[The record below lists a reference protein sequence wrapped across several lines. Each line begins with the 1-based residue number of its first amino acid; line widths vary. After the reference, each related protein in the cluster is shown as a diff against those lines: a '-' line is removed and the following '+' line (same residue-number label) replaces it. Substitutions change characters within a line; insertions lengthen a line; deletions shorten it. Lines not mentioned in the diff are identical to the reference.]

1 MPTKPQRISPG
12 RCCAGLCFLLCLF
25 IGPSY
30 TQQAQRP
37 VPVLQSGHASRVIAL
52 RADGQLAVTGG
63 RDGQLKWWDRET
75 GLLIRS
81 VPAHNGSISTVSF
94 NERGNLILS
103 GGEDGLIQVWDAE
116 SGQQINSFR
125 ASKMLITYATFSPDS
140 LMIASCGPG
149 VYDPTSD
156 EPTRISLWNAIT
168 GTPIRTLR
176 GHTGEVNHL
185 DFNSRGDTLVS
196 ASDDKTLKV
205 WSVATGQPINT
216 IPTDSRNVF
225 VAYSPDGGTIA
236 AVMVEAISRKPAA
249 GLFMKPTIGFFN
261 AQVGTML
268 RGFSDSEYWGEK
280 AISANWRYF
289 VATTAQG
296 FKVWS
301 TESGELVRFERLATE
316 GSGLAVSADGSTLA
330 FGGASSPSFWP
341 SDYGGGTRPAT
352 PFLSFT
358 TGLAVSPDHKLVAWG
373 GGTDVYVWDKSAAV
387 LRVLKGHNERINEV
401 VFSPDSSKLA
411 SCSNNVVKL
420 WSTSNGSPLGEL
432 TIPRSNNVLE
442 SNWNGSQSVSF
453 SPDGELIATGETKVT
468 VHKRVKGKEEYFEY
482 VENLGIRVWDVRTR
496 GLIKFFPIPKPQVP
510 LTSSPGGEKNPPYWI
525 RSIAFSPNKRMIAS
539 DNGATEIIL
548 LDINTG
554 KLRHLYGHNKEIN
567 SVAFSSDGKRLV
579 SGSFDNTVRLW
590 NVASRLMIGT
600 AGVHNDRV
608 TSVEFSRDDRII
620 ISGSRDRTMKLWDA
634 NGGTNLATLENHDK
648 AVTSVGVS
656 ADGKIV
662 FSTSMDGKV
671 SLWSLDGRTL
681 VATLAAD
688 SDGSWVCFSPDGY
701 YMGRDA
707 EKYLAWR
714 VGNEMYPASKFQ
726 AQFSKSDVL
735 LTRLNGLPLGGAV
748 TPKPTPL
755 PKVVARP
762 TPQPTPAQPARGG
775 DIRVRY
781 PDGQVRNVELYKQ
794 SYALLIGNSDYNYNE
809 AWADLPGVQL
819 DMHEVKRALEKQGFK
834 VVSFDSSG
842 EPLFGQFVINVTRAE
857 FRRQLELFVA
867 NYGQDEE
874 NRLLIY
880 YAGHGYT
887 AQLPDRRKMG
897 YLVMRDAPR
906 MPPVEDALQ
915 RPLSSQQLNV
925 FYRASVNMDEMET
938 YAKNITARHALFVFD
953 SCFSGTVLFRDADLR
968 IPPYINQEV
977 IEPVREFLT
986 AGSEKQRVRDDSP
999 FRKAF
1004 VRGIEGAAD
1013 ASDSDNPKDGYILAS
1028 ELYAYIRKEVIR
1040 YTDNQQTPV
1049 FGKIVIQEL
1058 ARGDFVFAYAGTGR

>member
-1 MPTKPQRISPG
+1 MLTKPQMISLG
-12 RCCAGLCFLLCLF
+12 KCCARLCFLSCLF
-25 IGPSY
+25 ISPSY
-30 TQQAQRP
+30 TQQTQRP
-37 VPVLQSGHASRVIAL
+37 LPVLQSGHSSRVIAL

-63 RDGQLKWWDRET
+63 MDGQLKWWDRKT

-81 VPAHNGSISTVSF
+81 VPAHNGSVSTVSF
-94 NERGNLILS
+94 NEKGSLILS

-116 SGQQINSFR
+116 SGQELNSFR
-125 ASKMLITYATFSPDS
+125 ASTGLIKYAAFSPDS
-140 LMIASCGPG
+140 LIIASCGPG
-149 VYDPTSD
+149 VYNMTSD
-156 EPTRISLWNAIT
+156 EPSRISLWNAIT

-176 GHTGEVNHL
+176 GHTAQVNHL
-185 DFNSRGDTLVS
+185 DFNPKGGTLVS

-205 WSVATGQPINT
+205 WSIATGQPINT
-216 IPTDSRNVF
+216 IPTNGENVF

-236 AVMVEAISRKPAA
+236 AVTVEAISRKPAA
-249 GLFMKPTIGFFN
+249 GRFMKPTIGFFN
-261 AQVGTML
+261 AQAGTML
-268 RGFSDSEYWGEK
+268 RGFSDTEYWGWK

-301 TESGELVRFERLATE
+301 TESGELVRFERLATDI
-316 GSGLAVSADGSTLA
+316 SGIAVSADGSTLA
-330 FGGASSPSFWP
+330 FGGAPSPSFWP
-341 SDYGGGTRPAT
+341 SDNNGGPKPAT
-352 PFLSFT
+352 LFLSFT
-358 TGLAVSPDHKLVAWG
+358 TGLAVSPDRKLVAWG
-373 GGTDVYVWDKSAAV
+373 SGTDVYVWDKSSAA
-387 LRVLKGHNERINEV
+387 LRVLKGHNEQINEV
-401 VFSPDSSKLA
+401 TFSPDSSKLA
-411 SCSNNVVKL
+411 SCSNNMVKL
-420 WSTSNGSPLGEL
+420 WSSSNGSPLGEL
-432 TIPRSNNVLE
+432 TIPRGKNVSE
-442 SNWNGSQSVSF
+442 HNWNGSQSVSF
-453 SPDGELIATGETKVT
+453 SPDGNLIATGETKVT
-468 VHKRVKGKEEYFEY
+468 VYKRVKRGEEYNEY

-496 GLIKFFPIPKPQVP
+496 GLIKFFPIPKSRAP
-510 LTSSPGGEKNPPYWI
+510 LPTTPGGEKNAPYWI
-525 RSIAFSPNKRMIAS
+525 RSIAFSPDNRTIAS
-539 DNGATEIIL
+539 DNGAKEIIL

-554 KLRHLYGHNKEIN
+554 KLRHLYGHEKEIN

-590 NVASRLMIGT
+590 NVASRRMIGT
-600 AGVHNDRV
+600 VGVHKDRV
-608 TSVEFSRDDRII
+608 TSVKLSRDDRII
-620 ISGSRDRTMKLWDA
+620 ISGSRDRTVKLWDA
-634 NGGTNLATLENHDK
+634 NSGMSIATLENHDK

-662 FSTSMDGKV
+662 FSTGMDGKV
-671 SLWSLDGRTL
+671 NIWSLDGRAL

-688 SDGSWVCFSPDGY
+688 SDESWVCFSPDGY
-701 YMGRDA
+701 YMGHDA

-714 VGNEMYPASKFQ
+714 VGDEMYPASRFQ
-726 AQFSKSDVL
+726 TQFSKSDVL
-735 LTRLNGLPLGGAV
+735 LTRLNEQPAAANKPMSPAGAV
-748 TPKPTPL
+748 T
-755 PKVVARP
+755 RP
-762 TPQPTPAQPARGG
+762 PPRPQPMPAQPARGG

-809 AWADLPGVQL
+809 AWADLPGVQM
-819 DMHEVKRALEKQGFK
+819 DMHEVKKALEKQGFK

-842 EPLFGQFVINVTRAE
+842 EALFGQFVMNVTREE

-874 NRLLIY
+874 NRLLVY

-887 AQLPDRRKMG
+887 ALLPDRRKMG

-915 RPLSSQQLNV
+915 RPLSSQQLSV
-925 FYRASVNMDEMET
+925 FFRASINMDEMET

-953 SCFSGTVLFRDADLR
+953 SCFSGTVLFRDADIRVPL
-968 IPPYINQEV
+968 YINQEV

-986 AGSEKQRVRDDSP
+986 AGNEKQRVRDDSP

-1028 ELYAYIRKEVIR
+1028 ELYAYVRKEVIR

-1058 ARGDFVFAYAGTGR
+1058 ARGDFVFAYTGSDR